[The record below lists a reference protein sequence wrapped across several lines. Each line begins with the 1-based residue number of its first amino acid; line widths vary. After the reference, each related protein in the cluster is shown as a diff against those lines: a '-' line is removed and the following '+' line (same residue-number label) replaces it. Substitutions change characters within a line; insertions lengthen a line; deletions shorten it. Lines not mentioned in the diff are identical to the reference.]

1 MKVYDISMN
10 IEEEMMVYKNKKE
23 KRPKITVPRDHSN
36 SSVYESMLT
45 MELHTGTHIDAP
57 LHIIENGATIDGYD
71 VKNFVQKCKVLDF
84 TKEEKEITKEVLQ
97 QKKIQKGDFILLKT
111 RNSFVDEFD
120 FEFVYLEKGGA
131 AYLKEQ
137 KIIGVGTDALG
148 IERSQPDHETH
159 KILLNAGVIIIEGLR
174 LKDVEEGEYMLYA
187 PPLKIKGV
195 EASPTRA
202 LLIGEDSE

>member
-1 MKVYDISMN
+1 MN

-120 FEFVYLEKGGA
+120 FEFVYLEKSGA